1 MVALNQP
8 DLVKLSLRQVRSYA
22 RFIKV
27 QIRLVLIGRLPL
39 RAGSRRIP
47 GEGVRARGWLVLGIE
62 RGRQLLQVNLPGNV
76 LVLQLN

>member
-1 MVALNQP
+1 MVALSQP
-8 DLVKLSLRQVRSYA
+8 DLVKLSLRQVRAYA

-27 QIRLVLIGRLPL
+27 QVWFVLMGRLPL
-39 RAGSRRIP
+39 RACSLRIP